1 MEEKK
6 QLEEMT
12 EFAQMMQAEN
22 NKLLQAM
29 SDEQLCEIVSN
40 CIDELDKR
48 EYSVLVS
55 ISNPDSEESAIY
67 MTCFGLPRHL
77 AAGLMYLAIKNNLF
91 ADVVSVA
98 ADKLA
103 NEREFYEKAIAEYD
117 LEFDEIIGDDEE
129 ETDE

>member
-12 EFAQMMQAEN
+12 EFAAMMQTEN

-40 CIDELDKR
+40 CIDELEKR

-55 ISNPDSEESAIY
+55 ISNPDSEKSAVY
-67 MTCFGLPRHL
+67 MNCFGASSHL
-77 AAGLMYLAIKNNLF
+77 AVGLTYLAIKSKAF
-91 ADVVSVA
+91 GFVVSVV

-103 NEREFYEKAIAEYD
+103 NDREFFEKKIAEYD
-117 LEFDEIIGDDEE
+117 LEFDETAGGEA
-129 ETDE
+129 

>member
-6 QLEEMT
+6 HLEEMT

-40 CIDELDKR
+40 CIDELEKR
-48 EYSVLVS
+48 EYSVLIS
-55 ISNPDSEESAIY
+55 ISNAESEKSAVY
-67 MTCFGLPRHL
+67 MNCFGVSSHL
-77 AAGLMYLAIKNNLF
+77 AAGLMYLAIKREAF
-91 ADVVSVA
+91 GGVVSVV

-103 NEREFYEKAIAEYD
+103 NDREFYEKKLAEYD
-117 LEFDEIIGDDEE
+117 LEFDETAGGEA
-129 ETDE
+129 